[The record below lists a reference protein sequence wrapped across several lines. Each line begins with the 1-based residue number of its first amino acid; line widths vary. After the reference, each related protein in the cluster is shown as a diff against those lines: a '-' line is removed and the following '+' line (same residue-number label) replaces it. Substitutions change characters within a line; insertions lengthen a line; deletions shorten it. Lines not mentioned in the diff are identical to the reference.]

1 MCSHLVSDLR
11 RDAGIGADRLSDS
24 MAGRVIAIDGPA
36 ASGKSSVSRGVA
48 AALDWLF
55 VSSGHFYRTVAWG
68 TVRDGVSSDDLA
80 AWISLRQLTL
90 LNDNEDQGTTRNISL
105 LLDGENTTPHLS
117 EPEVAATVSLIATV
131 PAVRDFIN
139 ARLRALAEHHDLV
152 MEGRDIGSVVFPET
166 PWKFYLDA
174 SPEVR
179 ARRRSSEG
187 ASDSVSER
195 DRLDS
200 TRATAPLIIPNGSI
214 VIDTTHL
221 DLQQVIATVLSYLDP
236 LTVTPTRSV
245 Q

>member
-1 MCSHLVSDLR
+1 
-11 RDAGIGADRLSDS
+11 

-48 AALDWLF
+48 SALGWLF
-55 VSSGHFYRTVAWG
+55 VSSGHFYRAVAWG
-68 TVRDGVSSDDLA
+68 IVREGVSHDSLA
-80 AWISLRQLTL
+80 SWIAARQLMIH
-90 LNDNEDQGTTRNISL
+90 EDEDRSKGISL
-105 LLDGENTTPHLS
+105 LLDGENVSPHLS
-117 EPEVAATVSLIATV
+117 DPEVVATVSVIAAV

-139 ARLRALAEHHDLV
+139 AKLHALSGHHDLV

-179 ARRRSSEG
+179 ARRRAGEG
-187 ASDSVSER
+187 ALDSVTDR

-200 TRATAPLIIPNGSI
+200 TRATAPLTIPPGAT

-221 DLQQVIATVLSYLDP
+221 DLQQVIAAVLSHLGT
-236 LTVTPTRSV
+236 LTGSAR
-245 Q
+245 